1 MLIGFQHATLAS
13 TEVAAMSE
21 AANKDLAKRWFE
33 EVWNQ
38 GTESAIDELF
48 HSQGKAYGFPEPDS
62 VLIGPEG
69 FKAIHRQF
77 HNAFTG
83 IHITIDDLIAEGDR
97 VAIRWTC
104 AMTHN
109 GDGLGFPATGKK
121 TRFGGSSFITCRDGK
136 LIDGWNFMDLTKMT
150 LELQKK

>member
-1 MLIGFQHATLAS
+1 M
-13 TEVAAMSE
+13 VE

-38 GTESAIDELF
+38 GRESSIDELF
-48 HSQGKAYGFPEPDS
+48 HPHGKAYGFPDPDS

-77 HNAFTG
+77 HSAFTG
-83 IHITIDDLIAEGDR
+83 IRIAIDDLIAEGDR
-97 VAIRWTC
+97 VAVRWTC
-104 AMTHN
+104 TMTHN

-121 TRFGGSSFITCRDGK
+121 TTFPGASFITCRDGQ
-136 LIDGWNFMDLTKMT
+136 LTDGWNFMDLTRMT
-150 LELQKK
+150 LQLQSR